1 MESKI
6 APGNH
11 LTQPTTTAAPA
22 TLPAF
27 EVAIERPDL
36 APWRA
41 GNTAIPGF
49 TTLVAEAAGP
59 HLLLLSLMHGNEF
72 AGAIVLDR
80 LLRENL
86 RPLRGRLTF
95 GFVNLAAFD
104 AFDPAHPTATRFIDE
119 DLNRI
124 WDPALLEGP
133 RRSVELAR
141 ARAILPAVEAAD
153 VVLDLHS
160 MLWPSDPLILCG
172 ATQHSRALA
181 EAIGSPSLV
190 VADHGHGN
198 GARLI
203 DHPRFTAEPGA
214 PRALLVEAGQ
224 HWQSATVDMAA
235 ASVAGLLRHLGLARN
250 HPALL
255 PPATLPQ
262 PVLAKRTAEVT
273 VVVTANT
280 GSFAFVRSFRG
291 GEVIPRRNTLIAL
304 DGTTEIRTPHDDCLL
319 VMPSL
324 RPSRGHT
331 AVRLGRFVG

>member
-86 RPLRGRLTF
+86 RPLCGRLTF

-104 AFDPAHPTATRFIDE
+104 AFDPANPTATRFIDE

-181 EAIGSPSLV
+181 EAIGSPALV

-198 GARLI
+198 GVRLI

-224 HWQSATVDMAA
+224 HWQPATVDMAA
-235 ASVAGLLRHLGLARN
+235 ASVAGLLRHLGLALTHN
-250 HPALL
+250 A
-255 PPATLPQ
+255 LPQ
-262 PVLAKRTAEVT
+262 PPKRTAEVT
-273 VVVTANT
+273 MVVTANT
-280 GSFAFVRSFRG
+280 ASFAFVRSFRG
-291 GEVIPRRNTLIAL
+291 GEVIARRNTLIAL
-304 DGTTEIRTPHDDCLL
+304 DGSTEIRTPHDDCLL

-331 AVRLGRFVG
+331 AVRLARFVT